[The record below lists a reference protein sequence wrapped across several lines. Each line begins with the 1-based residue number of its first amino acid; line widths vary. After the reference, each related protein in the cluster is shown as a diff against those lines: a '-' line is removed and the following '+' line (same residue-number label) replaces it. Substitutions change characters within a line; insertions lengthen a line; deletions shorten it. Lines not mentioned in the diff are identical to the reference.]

1 MFKVYRGW
9 SSNISQ
15 RSEQMPLIVHSHTNG
30 IMPLLTS
37 VNETFEMMNEKG
49 TGDRLFFWRGNQL
62 M

>member
-1 MFKVYRGW
+1 MFKVYRGL

-49 TGDRLFFWRGNQL
+49 TGD
-62 M
+62 